1 MATSVFCLII
11 CHLSN
16 WSINFEHLPDECDW
30 VVWIDPPPTECV
42 AHAFEE
48 LHATLE
54 KSWLKAHDLER
65 RVMYLT
71 EKNNK
76 LKLNMKKRNEIMQAW
91 GFIIVLGIIILATL
105 VSGGRII
112 HTKWM
117 LVCNVCSDICRMLQ
131 ELEITFVG
139 SCYEQCCVSFGNV
152 NP

>member
-16 WSINFEHLPDECDW
+16 WSINFEHLPDVCDW
-30 VVWIDPPPTECV
+30 VVCIDPPPTDCV

-76 LKLNMKKRNEIMQAW
+76 LKLNMKKRNEIMEAW

-105 VSGGRII
+105 VSG
-112 HTKWM
+112 WS
-117 LVCNVCSDICRMLQ
+117 N
-131 ELEITFVG
+131 
-139 SCYEQCCVSFGNV
+139 
-152 NP
+152 NPC